1 MLSNFKGFDAK
12 QYNLALTSSLIGTTG
27 GKRRIS
33 SNFLPLLISPNRTH
47 TPVPRSVIV
56 NDRVSDYY
64 LHTRLHLGRSEEVGR
79 RARDIKK
86 QRATLE
92 AAPVA

>member
-1 MLSNFKGFDAK
+1 MNVTTSARQKSKARFPDRLMLSNFKGFDAK

-47 TPVPRSVIV
+47 TPVPRSVNV
-56 NDRVSDYY
+56 NGRVSDYY
-64 LHTRLHLGRSEEVGR
+64 LHTRL
-79 RARDIKK
+79 
-86 QRATLE
+86 
-92 AAPVA
+92 